1 MAEKNVG
8 ISIEL
13 ANMVLMMVMAET
25 DDGDI
30 DETMKQD
37 VIEQIADE
45 LNVEED
51 EATVKF
57 DEVHGRAKLAI
68 AEFGEI
74 FEDKKNG

>member
-1 MAEKNVG
+1 MAETNIG

-13 ANMVLMMVMAET
+13 ANMVLMMVIAENELGEA
-25 DDGDI
+25 DDL
-30 DETMKQD
+30 MKQD

-45 LNVEED
+45 LNIEED
-51 EATVKF
+51 AATVKF
-57 DEVHGRAKLAI
+57 NEVLARAKLAI